1 MCSLAYVAL
10 LNFQVRNQFEG
21 RRWALPA
28 RVFARPLEVYPEQGL
43 SPEALVQELKLLRY
57 RHSAGSL
64 SPGEYRRKGNRV
76 TVHTRGF
83 PFWDGD
89 EPERRVRIDF
99 RNDVVTRVQ
108 DLERNT
114 AVDLMRVEPVPI
126 ATIYPQH
133 QEDRMLV
140 RLEDVPHLLIESL
153 VAVEDRH
160 FYDHH
165 GLDFLAMARA
175 ALVNFRAGRT
185 VQGGSTLT
193 QQLVKNYFLSNERTL
208 WRKFNEAIMAVLLE
222 WHYSKDEI
230 LEAYINEVYLGQ
242 DKQRAIH
249 GFALA
254 SQFYFERRLG
264 DLDPHQLTL
273 LVALVK
279 GPSYYNPRKY
289 PQRARDRRNLVLDI
303 LGKQGYMDAAGVK
316 RSSKQR
322 LGVTPKAPSGT
333 TPFPAFLQLVREQL
347 QEDYRDEDLRSEGLM
362 IFTTLDP
369 LVQVKAEQAMK
380 RRLARLEKASAS
392 PAGELQAA
400 VVITEVGTGDVVA
413 LVGGRDPQFAGYNR
427 ALDARRPVGS
437 LLKPFVYLTALSQPK
452 RYTLS
457 TRVDDSP
464 LSLTLAKDRVWSPH
478 NYDRKNHGRVMLKDA
493 PVQSYNVA
501 TARLGLALG
510 IDKVARDL
518 RFFGVQ
524 RALPEYPSLVL
535 GAADLSPFEVSTLY
549 QTLASG
555 GYRVPLA
562 AIREVMTHQG
572 QLLQRYPLRLKQTA
586 DPAAVYLLIVAMH
599 EVTRHGTGKDLTT
612 LLPKTLNVAG
622 KTGTTND
629 SRDSWFAGF
638 SAQHLGVVWIGRDN
652 NKPTGLTGASGAMRV
667 WADIM
672 RRIPTTPLTMSRP
685 ENVHWQLVDP
695 KSGLLA
701 DEHCAGA
708 EWIPFIEGSAPQT
721 KAPCTGKP
729 HTAFR
734 RTLRWFKNLFEQQ

>member
-1 MCSLAYVAL
+1 MPKRKQPARNKRRAPRRAPNKRQSKGRVRRLLFVTVAFAVLCSLAYVAL
-10 LNFQVRNQFEG
+10 LNLQVRNQFEG

-28 RVFARPLEVYPEQGL
+28 RVFARPLEVYPEQAL
-43 SPEALVQELKLLRY
+43 SPEALIQELKLLRY
-57 RHSAGSL
+57 RRSSGSF
-64 SPGEYRRKGNRV
+64 SPGVYQQNGNRV
-76 TVHTRGF
+76 IVHTRGF

-89 EPERRVRIDF
+89 EPERRVRVEF
-99 RNDVVTRVQ
+99 RNNVVANVR
-108 DLERNT
+108 DLKRNSK
-114 AVDLMRVEPVPI
+114 VDLMRIEPVPI
-126 ATIYPQH
+126 ANIYPYH

-140 RLEDVPHLLIESL
+140 RLENVPHLLIQGL
-153 VAVEDRH
+153 IAVEDRH

-175 ALVNFRAGRT
+175 VLVNLRAGRT

-254 SQFYFERRLG
+254 SQFYFERRLS
-264 DLDPHQLTL
+264 DLAPDQIAL

-289 PQRARDRRNLVLDI
+289 SQRARERRNLVLRI
-303 LGKQGYMDAAGVK
+303 LGEQGYLDSADIK
-316 RSSKQR
+316 RAVKQR

-347 QEDYRDEDLRSEGLM
+347 QEDYRDDDLRSEGLM

-369 LVQVKAEQAMK
+369 LVQVKAERAMK
-380 RRLARLEKASAS
+380 RRLARLEKGQAST
-392 PAGELQAA
+392 AGELQAA
-400 VVITEVGTGDVVA
+400 VVITRVGTGDVVA

-437 LLKPFVYLTALSQPK
+437 LLKPFVYLTALSQPQQ
-452 RYTLS
+452 YTLS

-464 LSLTLAKDRVWSPH
+464 LRLTLAKDRVWSPH
-478 NYDRKNHGRVMLKDA
+478 NYDHKHHGQVTLKDA
-493 PVQSYNVA
+493 LVQSYNVA

-510 IDKVARDL
+510 IENVARDL
-518 RFFGVQ
+518 RHFGVQ

-535 GAADLSPFEVSTLY
+535 GAADLSPFEVSKLY

-555 GYRVPLA
+555 GYRVPLI
-562 AIREVMTHQG
+562 AIREVMTHEG
-572 QLLQRYPLRLKQTA
+572 ELLQRYPLRLRQTA
-586 DPAAVYLLIVAMH
+586 NPAAVYLLTVALH
-599 EVTRHGTGKDLTT
+599 EVTRYGTAKALGN
-612 LLPKTLNVAG
+612 LLPETLKVAG

-638 SAQHLGVVWIGRDN
+638 SAEHLGVVWVGRDN
-652 NKPTGLTGASGAMRV
+652 NKPTGLTGATGAMQV

-672 RRIPTTPLTMSRP
+672 RTIPTASLAMSRP
-685 ENVHWQLVDP
+685 VPQ
-695 KSGLLA
+695 GLAA
-701 DEHCAGA
+701 DS
-708 EWIPFIEGSAPQT
+708 PT
-721 KAPCTGKP
+721 KHIRG
-729 HTAFR
+729 
-734 RTLRWFKNLFEQQ
+734 